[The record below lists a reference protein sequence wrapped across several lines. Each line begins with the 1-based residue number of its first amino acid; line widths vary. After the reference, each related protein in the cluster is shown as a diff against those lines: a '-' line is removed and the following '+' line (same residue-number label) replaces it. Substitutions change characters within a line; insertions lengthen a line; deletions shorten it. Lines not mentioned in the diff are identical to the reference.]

1 MRPVGGIRS
10 TSDLAEKPESA
21 DRTTPGSLL
30 AGGKSVLRNS
40 LLQKG
45 RKFLLPFPSIQAMF
59 NLFVFVRKLLFGSC
73 QTAWGRNQAIDTQ

>member
-10 TSDLAEKPESA
+10 TSHLAEKPESA
-21 DRTTPGSLL
+21 GRTTPGSFL
-30 AGGKSVLRNS
+30 AGGKSVLRNP

-45 RKFLLPFPSIQAMF
+45 RKFFLPFSSIQAIF
-59 NLFVFVRKLLFGSC
+59 NLFVRKLLFRSC